1 MGDGFCFGTEED
13 EKMGWLYL
21 SYETLMERGASGW
34 AGKGGGGLSGKF
46 GDEKAEGFSGG
57 KVAGWSG
64 IIAACG
70 FFS

>member
-1 MGDGFCFGTEED
+1 VGGQ
-13 EKMGWLYL
+13 
-21 SYETLMERGASGW
+21 
-34 AGKGGGGLSGKF
+34 GKVGGGGLSGKF

-70 FFS
+70 SCS

>member
-1 MGDGFCFGTEED
+1 MAVSFVGNLDGKRREWVGR
-13 EKMGWLYL
+13 EKL
-21 SYETLMERGASGW
+21 
-34 AGKGGGGLSGKF
+34 GGGGLSGKF

-70 FFS
+70 FCS

>member
-1 MGDGFCFGTEED
+1 
-13 EKMGWLYL
+13 
-21 SYETLMERGASGW
+21 MERGASGW
-34 AGKGGGGLSGKF
+34 AGKSWGGGGGGLSGKF

-70 FFS
+70 FCS

>member
-1 MGDGFCFGTEED
+1 LAVSFVGNLDGKRREWVGR
-13 EKMGWLYL
+13 EK
-21 SYETLMERGASGW
+21 
-34 AGKGGGGLSGKF
+34 LSGKF

-70 FFS
+70 FCS